1 MTPHEGIL
9 IVGGSAAGLSAADG
23 LREGGYQGPVT
34 VLNEETRAPYDR
46 PTVSKGLLV
55 GEGAPEFMDLRSTE
69 RLEETNITLRSGETA
84 AGLDI
89 DRHYLITMNGEP
101 MPWESIII
109 ATGARARTIRT
120 TDGKPLPVLRTA
132 SNLIALRAALTVH
145 RRIALVGAGFIG
157 LEVASGLAESGV
169 IVDVFDNKR
178 LPLEPLIGPE
188 IAGFLQELHASRG
201 VNMHG
206 DITLSAITGDE
217 GEYVLHFSDGSSHQT
232 PLVLVGIGVEPNVD
246 WLVNSGVEL
255 SDGVVTDEFGRT
267 NVANVWAAGDVAAL
281 EHPLLESRSRVEHWT
296 HAIEHGR
303 RVGLNIARGDL
314 VPFTTPP
321 YFWSDQY
328 GMRFH
333 SYGRRRPEDDV
344 VFVKGS
350 PSQENFLALFG
361 SHGEFHGLFSNGYE
375 QLLRPYRKL
384 LERGA
389 SFDEACTHI
398 TAR

>member
-132 SNLIALRAALTVH
+132 SI
-145 RRIALVGAGFIG
+145 
-157 LEVASGLAESGV
+157 
-169 IVDVFDNKR
+169 
-178 LPLEPLIGPE
+178 
-188 IAGFLQELHASRG
+188 
-201 VNMHG
+201 
-206 DITLSAITGDE
+206 
-217 GEYVLHFSDGSSHQT
+217 
-232 PLVLVGIGVEPNVD
+232 
-246 WLVNSGVEL
+246 
-255 SDGVVTDEFGRT
+255 
-267 NVANVWAAGDVAAL
+267 
-281 EHPLLESRSRVEHWT
+281 
-296 HAIEHGR
+296 
-303 RVGLNIARGDL
+303 
-314 VPFTTPP
+314 
-321 YFWSDQY
+321 
-328 GMRFH
+328 
-333 SYGRRRPEDDV
+333 
-344 VFVKGS
+344 
-350 PSQENFLALFG
+350 
-361 SHGEFHGLFSNGYE
+361 
-375 QLLRPYRKL
+375 
-384 LERGA
+384 
-389 SFDEACTHI
+389 
-398 TAR
+398 